1 MLCSWHYS
9 PMKVSLLLIMPDKVR
24 PDAAWAFCR
33 NTNGEGHHIDAAPAA
48 SLTTVKNSQKLAGLE
63 RAASNL
69 VLFAT
74 LFLRRHHGFLPV
86 LVCCGLLNDRSPKP
100 RSQHARH

>member
-1 MLCSWHYS
+1 
-9 PMKVSLLLIMPDKVR
+9 MKVSLLLIMPDKVR

-48 SLTTVKNSQKLAGLE
+48 SLTTVKNSQKLAGLG

-74 LFLRRHHGFLPV
+74 LF
-86 LVCCGLLNDRSPKP
+86 
-100 RSQHARH
+100 HAGATAFCQCLYAVGY